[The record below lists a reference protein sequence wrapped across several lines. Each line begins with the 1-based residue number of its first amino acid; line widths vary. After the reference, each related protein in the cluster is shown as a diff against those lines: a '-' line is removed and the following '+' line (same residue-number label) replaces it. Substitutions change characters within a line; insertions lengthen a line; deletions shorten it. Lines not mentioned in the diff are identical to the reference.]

1 MLDLLVQINHIV
13 QGPIQDLLVHAS
25 AGLPKLP
32 DLPDLPQNVTFGDI
46 FGGDLKLPGSV
57 A

>member
-32 DLPDLPQNVTFGDI
+32 DLPDLTQNVTFGDI
-46 FGGDLKLPGSV
+46 FGGGLKLPGSV

>member
-1 MLDLLVQINHIV
+1 MLDFLVQINHIV

-32 DLPDLPQNVTFGDI
+32 ALPDLPQNVTFGDI